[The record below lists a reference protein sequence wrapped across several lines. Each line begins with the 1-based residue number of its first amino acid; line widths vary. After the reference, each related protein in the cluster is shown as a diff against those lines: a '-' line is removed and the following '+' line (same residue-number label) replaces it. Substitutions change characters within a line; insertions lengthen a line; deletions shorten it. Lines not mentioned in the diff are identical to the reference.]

1 MSIFKATKRQI
12 FYYDY
17 WLILVTTALLSIGF
31 LLLASASMG
40 ISDKLYHGPFHFLSH
55 QAIYLLL
62 GIIIGFFVIRIPLDF
77 WEKFGG
83 YLLLASIFLLML
95 VLVPGIGHQ
104 VNGSIR
110 WISLG
115 PISLQV
121 SEFTKFAVII
131 YSAGY
136 LLRRR
141 DEVRAGI
148 KGFIK
153 PLILLGII
161 SGLLLLE
168 PDFGAIVVMVLTVL
182 GMMYLAGARLW
193 QFIILLLL
201 VGAALGMLAIV
212 SPYRLMRLTSFLNP
226 WAKPF
231 DSGYQLVQSLI
242 AFGRGGI
249 FGTGLGNS
257 IQKLFYLPEAH
268 TDFLFAVLAEEL
280 GIIGQLTVLGL
291 FSFLVARTLYLGQL
305 AARANNLFA
314 SYLAYGLGLLLGLQ
328 AIINVGVNLGLLPTK
343 GLALPFMSY
352 GGSSTLFNC
361 AIAAVLLRTY
371 HEVKRDNMFTPRTYF
386 LETKL
391 QNKAQKTVN
400 I

>member
-1 MSIFKATKRQI
+1 MNIFSKMKPTV

-17 WLILVTTALLSIGF
+17 WLMLVTCALLAIGF

-40 ISDKLYHGPFHFLSH
+40 ISDKFYHGPFHFLSH
-55 QAIYLLL
+55 QSIYLLL
-62 GIIIGFFVIRIPLDF
+62 GIVTAVFVLQIPLSF
-77 WEKFGG
+77 WERFGG

-95 VLVPGIGHQ
+95 VLVPGVGRQ
-104 VNGSIR
+104 VNGSVR
-110 WISLG
+110 WLGFG

-121 SEFTKFAVII
+121 SEFAKFAVII

-136 LLRRR
+136 LLRRQ
-141 DEVRAGI
+141 DEVRAGV
-148 KGFIK
+148 KGFLK
-153 PLILLGII
+153 PLILLCII

-168 PDFGAIVVMVLTVL
+168 PDFGAIVVMVLTLL

-193 QFIILLLL
+193 QFIILLLF
-201 VGAALGMLAIV
+201 VGAALGMLAVV

-249 FGTGLGNS
+249 FGVGLGNS

-280 GIIGQLTVLGL
+280 GIIGQVVVLGL
-291 FSFLVARTLYLGQL
+291 FSFLVARALYLGQM
-305 AARANNLFA
+305 AARVKNWFA

-328 AIINVGVNLGLLPTK
+328 VLINVGVNIGLLPTK
-343 GLALPFMSY
+343 GLTLPFMSY
-352 GGSSTLFNC
+352 GGSSMLFNC
-361 AIAAVLLRTY
+361 AIIAVLLRAY
-371 HEVKRDNMFTPRTYF
+371 HEVKRDELFAPRAYF
-386 LETKL
+386 LETRVR
-391 QNKAQKTVN
+391 KTET